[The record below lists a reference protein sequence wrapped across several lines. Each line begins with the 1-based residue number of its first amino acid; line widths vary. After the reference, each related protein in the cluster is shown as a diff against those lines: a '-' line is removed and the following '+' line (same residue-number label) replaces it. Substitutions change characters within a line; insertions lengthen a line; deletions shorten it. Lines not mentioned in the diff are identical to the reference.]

1 LKLVAGGD
9 EIDMFVVGD
18 SEGVDMYVVGDSEG
32 VDMSVVGDSE
42 GVDMVIHQASTLVCR
57 SEGLAMGEKIHLDDS
72 NSSEPKVMIK
82 YRGVNG

>member
-9 EIDMFVVGD
+9 EIDMF
-18 SEGVDMYVVGDSEG
+18 
-32 VDMSVVGDSE
+32 VVGDSE